1 MKKLWVNAKKTKQK
15 KSTWYVISEL
25 APTWVGED
33 EESLVRPY
41 ITLVADLD
49 KDLIRHI
56 NITDSEPTEE
66 DVLTS
71 VLQAVTKP
79 GSGIGLGLG
88 LGLGGKFRPTTI
100 QVSNAAL
107 LEKIRPLSQIDI
119 QCQQAARPDLIVNML
134 RDLEQHLTGR
144 EYRAGLLQIPKVTH
158 PLLEELYTAA
168 EAYYL
173 DAPYEIISDS
183 EPIAIRFP
191 PDAPPKYAVIMGYG
205 GEEYGLA
212 IYEDLAQLVSIYS
225 GMHPQDM
232 ADESIVW
239 LAILYDL
246 PHYLPFEDLDAIAE
260 YGWPIVAEDAYPLV
274 TRLRPAVEGFELP
287 DEAEIRM
294 LAAALRAIP
303 EFVANNVDEEEYP
316 IMGLDDVVHELPPIY
331 GHQAIALNWA
341 DVEELGLTSPFDFD
355 DLDDDEIED
364 VAAMGVE
371 AIGEFIEGWDVNEE
385 DQQSYGEAMALGAF
399 MLTYIQMAY
408 MQALNS
414 DIDDFEYLADMC
426 WEIGSIVFDYAE
438 RPLDIGIF
446 AGPPRF
452 VEEYTNEM
460 AEDEEDVEDYITL
473 WTQLGEFVELVA
485 SFGEGEEGDGS

>member
-1 MKKLWVNAKKTKQK
+1 MQKLLEKAKKTKQK
-15 KSTWYVISEL
+15 KSNWYVISEP

-33 EESLVRPY
+33 EESLTRPF

-56 NITDSEPTEE
+56 SITDSKPTDEE
-66 DVLTS
+66 VLHS
-71 VLQAVTKP
+71 ILQAITKP
-79 GSGIGLGLG
+79 GGGIGLGLG
-88 LGLGGKFRPTTI
+88 FGLGGKFRPTII
-100 QVSNAAL
+100 QVNNAAL
-107 LEKIRPLSQIDI
+107 LEKIRPLNQINI
-119 QCQQAARPDLIVNML
+119 ECQQTAKPDLIVNML

-144 EYRAGLLQIPKVTH
+144 EYRSGLLRIPKVTH

-191 PDAPPKYAVIMGYG
+191 PEAPPKYAVIMGYG

-212 IYEDLAQLVSIYS
+212 IYDDLQQLVSIYS
-225 GMHPQDM
+225 GLDPQNM
-232 ADESIVW
+232 TDESIVW

-260 YGWPIVAEDAYPLV
+260 YGWPIAAEDAYPLV

-303 EFVANNVDEEEYP
+303 EFVDNNVDEEEYP
-316 IMGLDDVVHELPPIY
+316 IMGIDDVVFELPPIY

-341 DVEELGLTSPFDFD
+341 EVD
-355 DLDDDEIED
+355 DLDLAMPFDLDDLDED
-364 VAAMGVE
+364 EVE
-371 AIGEFIEGWDVNEE
+371 ALTTEGQVAMAEFIEGWDIDEE
-385 DQQSYGEAMALGAF
+385 DEQAYGEAMALGAF
-399 MLTYIQMAY
+399 MLTYVNMVY
-408 MQALNS
+408 MEAVDSSITN
-414 DIDDFEYLADMC
+414 FEYLADLC
-426 WEIGSIVFDYAE
+426 WEIGSLLVNYADS
-438 RPLDIGIF
+438 PADIKIF
-446 AGPPRF
+446 TGPPRF
-452 VEEYTNEM
+452 VEEYTNEF
-460 AEDEEDVEDYITL
+460 AEDEEDVENYLIVWQD
-473 WTQLGEFVELVA
+473 LGNFVHLVEA
-485 SFGEGEEGDGS
+485 FGESQAGDEK